1 MWLVIRMIAIDRAG
15 GPSWFRITIFIG
27 SLFPTLLWICKSSL
41 TLPRSR
47 WSDILWDARW
57 MALLNM
63 PASILPWTAWFVPN
77 SSNAVHP
84 IKGDGYYVYVAW
96 SAMLYAFICLEVVR
110 QMRRSFGLA
119 LIELQVVVL
128 AWTIMAFS
136 ILTRMAVDSL
146 IPLAI
151 TKQSTYAVALFAAGW
166 VGYFCFT
173 HRIFD
178 AHYLFRIAAR
188 YILLIGAV
196 AVTTYSTYWMCSDN
210 LPAWLTFILMAV
222 VSLAVARWLNGR
234 LDHWLFQFPAAAA
247 ARAAAHGAARTAT
260 TAEELRQEFERVVSG
275 WAHAEKALFAAV
287 VPHEPVETT
296 EWSLATDDPVLG
308 TLREIH
314 WATPERLQRERSTPG
329 RGAVRAFLTA
339 HGLGAVVLG
348 RGESVT
354 VLMAVGLKPTRRPFT
369 YPEIEQLIELAEI
382 AEAALSRVRLTEQA
396 VQREKLATLGL
407 LGASLAHEIRNPLYA
422 IRAFA
427 ELLPDNYDRTEF
439 REQFAGMVG
448 TEVVRIDQLI
458 SQLMNLAA
466 PRKLSATTVRL
477 HEVVREAM
485 ALVAPKARASGIAWE
500 TRLRAE
506 DDCVHADRAAT
517 KQVLLNL
524 CLNAIQAQENDGTA
538 EGWVRVSTVDR
549 ADGVELTVSDGGP
562 GIAEALRDRLFEP
575 FQTTHA
581 GGLGLGLSIS
591 REILAYFG
599 ATLNVDPPREDE
611 GAVFHV
617 VFQRSGF
624 ADTPEYDLRPAPA
637 CVI

>member
-1 MWLVIRMIAIDRAG
+1 
-15 GPSWFRITIFIG
+15 
-27 SLFPTLLWICKSSL
+27 
-41 TLPRSR
+41 
-47 WSDILWDARW
+47 
-57 MALLNM
+57 
-63 PASILPWTAWFVPN
+63 
-77 SSNAVHP
+77 
-84 IKGDGYYVYVAW
+84 
-96 SAMLYAFICLEVVR
+96 
-110 QMRRSFGLA
+110 
-119 LIELQVVVL
+119 
-128 AWTIMAFS
+128 
-136 ILTRMAVDSL
+136 
-146 IPLAI
+146 
-151 TKQSTYAVALFAAGW
+151 
-166 VGYFCFT
+166 
-173 HRIFD
+173 
-178 AHYLFRIAAR
+178 
-188 YILLIGAV
+188 
-196 AVTTYSTYWMCSDN
+196 MCSDN

-234 LDHWLFQFPAAAA
+234 LDRWLFQFPAAAA
-247 ARAAAHGAARTAT
+247 ARAAAHGVARTAT
-260 TAEELRQEFERVVSG
+260 TTEELRQEFERVVAG

-287 VPHEPVETT
+287 VPHEPVATT
-296 EWSLATDDPVLG
+296 EWSLATGNPVLG

-329 RGAVRAFLTA
+329 REAVRAFLTA
-339 HGLGAVVLG
+339 HGLGAVVVG

-466 PRKLSATTVRL
+466 PRKLSATAVRL
-477 HEVVREAM
+477 HDVIREAV

-538 EGWVRVSTVDR
+538 EGWVKVSTVDR

-591 REILAYFG
+591 REILAHFG

-617 VFQRSGF
+617 VFQRSDC